1 VPIFIV
7 RSTTAAGTASF
18 EQLVKL
24 VNLPSKW
31 VCKAVHTVLPKSL
44 ARLNANDDTPSSAPE
59 NQADQQTPV
68 PPADH
73 VNTSAAS
80 EDDEPIDPWADA
92 PAYMFEPPLPR
103 HLEPSLNLSN
113 GVRPPLFPR

>member
-1 VPIFIV
+1 MPIFIV
-7 RSTTAAGTASF
+7 RLTTAAGTVSF

-59 NQADQQTPV
+59 NQADQQTSV
-68 PPADH
+68 LPAND

-80 EDDEPIDPWADA
+80 GDTKPIRPFAGA
-92 PAYMFEPPLPR
+92 PAYMFEPPLPP
-103 HLEPSLNLSN
+103 HLVPSVNLSN
-113 GVRPPLFPR
+113 GPRPPLFPR